1 MTPNAASSVPLFTA
15 AVVHA
20 ALAVLF
26 AGWLLVPGPRVGG
39 AHRALKPF
47 KFAASIAAFL
57 FSMAL
62 VVPRLAVGEGLR
74 GALAW
79 LLVSTMVVEMAIIVR
94 QARRGVASHFN
105 MQTPPDARLWNLM
118 MAAIVLAALAMIAVA
133 LLASTLP
140 LGGDASAA
148 SVLAWRAGLWLLL
161 LSPVTGFAMGGRS
174 RHSVGGDDGGPGLP
188 LVGWS
193 VRHGDLRVSH
203 FFSLH
208 ALQGLPLLALLLE
221 HLGVSP
227 LARLGAIIVAA
238 SLTTVVCVGTLVQAF
253 AGRPFWRR
261 SASS

>member
-1 MTPNAASSVPLFTA
+1 MTPNASSVPLLA
-15 AVVHA
+15 GAVVHA

-39 AHRALKPF
+39 AHRAWKPF

-74 GALAW
+74 AALAW
-79 LLVSTMVVEMAIIVR
+79 LLVSTMVVEMALIFR

-118 MAAIVLAALAMIAVA
+118 MAAIVLATVAMIAVA
-133 LLASTLP
+133 LLASVLP

-148 SVLAWRAGLWLLL
+148 EVLAWRAGLWLLL
-161 LSPVTGFAMGGRS
+161 LSPVSGFAMGGRS
-174 RHSVGGDDGGPGLP
+174 RHSVGGEDGGPGLP

-208 ALQGLPLLALLLE
+208 ALQGLPLLTLLLKY
-221 HLGVSP
+221 
-227 LARLGAIIVAA
+227 LAVPDSASLGAIIVAA
-238 SLTTVVCVGTLVQAF
+238 SLIGVVCVGTLVQAF

-261 SASS
+261 PPNS